1 MQDLFS
7 LVAVKKFIL
16 YFVLNEINLPKL
28 RVEVLI
34 LNTHTHT
41 HTYIYI
47 YIYIKRKRENCL
59 LCLQTI
65 IWSFGEYMMIPLIE
79 IRLLE

>member
-34 LNTHTHT
+34 LNIHT

-47 YIYIKRKRENCL
+47 KRERERERERIVYYVCK
-59 LCLQTI
+59 
-65 IWSFGEYMMIPLIE
+65 P
-79 IRLLE
+79 